1 MMGFFGDFIG
11 VITFLGLAAIA
22 GIWFFVPFAIF
33 GTKSRLDDLID
44 AADETNKHL
53 ADIKAILTRGAVASM
68 HEAGHEAGA
77 VPAVPKEEYEFP
89 SIRVSR

>member
-11 VITFLGLAAIA
+11 VITFLGLAALA

-33 GTKSRLDDLID
+33 GTKERLDDLID
-44 AADETNKHL
+44 AVDETNKHL
-53 ADIKAILTRGAVASM
+53 ADIKAILTRDAVHAEPLETG
-68 HEAGHEAGA
+68 EA
-77 VPAVPKEEYEFP
+77 PKSDIDLP

>member
-33 GTKSRLDDLID
+33 GTKGRLDDLID
-44 AADETNKHL
+44 AVDETNKHL
-53 ADIKAILTRGAVASM
+53 ADIKAILTRDAVVQSG
-68 HEAGHEAGA
+68 EAGE
-77 VPAVPKEEYEFP
+77 PKSDIEIP
-89 SIRVSR
+89 SIHVSR

>member
-11 VITFLGLAAIA
+11 VITFIGLAVIA

-53 ADIKAILTRGAVASM
+53 ADIKAILTRGAVAPE
-68 HEAGHEAGA
+68 HEAMAA
-77 VPAVPKEEYEFP
+77 PAVPKEEYEFP

>member
-11 VITFLGLAAIA
+11 VITFLGLAALA

-33 GTKSRLDDLID
+33 GTKERLDDLID
-44 AADETNKHL
+44 AVDETNKHL
-53 ADIKAILTRGAVASM
+53 ADIKAILTRDAVHAESLEPA
-68 HEAGHEAGA
+68 EA
-77 VPAVPKEEYEFP
+77 PKSEIELP